1 MVLMVSGVLAYL
13 SRGLKK
19 EQNYSKETA
28 LGILFI
34 QILHFIYSLN

>member
-1 MVLMVSGVLAYL
+1 
-13 SRGLKK
+13 LKK

-34 QILHFIYSLN
+34 QILHFIYSLNWIE